1 MLLMHWGAIDLDDI
15 LKNPQLRRSLK
26 MSAFFSILYFCIHV
40 VINVTNSYESAQIVE
55 LEAKQMLGPF
65 TISLCSGLLIFYYS
79 TFLSQAMR
87 HLSILYSDV
96 FYNAFMIFVFA
107 MIIVQVAGH
116 AEILNLSDYKNVP
129 PFYLTVFYVLS
140 YGTLPLTFLSLF
152 WLETYQDR
160 CFHDVKDRLPRN
172 LKPAA
177 SDHRIIL
184 GCTGASVVIS
194 LIKPFLKADYLL
206 IFGLEAVLAIFA
218 IWSTLRFY
226 APLSSQSG
234 ADADED

>member
-1 MLLMHWGAIDLDDI
+1 
-15 LKNPQLRRSLK
+15 
-26 MSAFFSILYFCIHV
+26 
-40 VINVTNSYESAQIVE
+40 
-55 LEAKQMLGPF
+55 
-65 TISLCSGLLIFYYS
+65 
-79 TFLSQAMR
+79 
-87 HLSILYSDV
+87 
-96 FYNAFMIFVFA
+96 MIFVFA

-116 AEILNLSDYKNVP
+116 AEILNFSDFKEIP
-129 PFYLTVFYVLS
+129 PCFLTVFYVLS

-194 LIKPFLKADYLL
+194 LIKPFVKEDYLL
-206 IFGLEAVLAIFA
+206 IFALEAILAIAA

-234 ADADED
+234 ADADEN